1 METGGLSAIQIIL
14 VVLAANTILILG
26 AYGLVQW
33 WRMQSMETI
42 RQIGTQIQ
50 AYADQLNQIA
60 GFLQEFSGISDEPY
74 ATHLDELQEQ
84 ASQLQINLNKF
95 TLACRNFEESTRA
108 PTGNRLQEIIN
119 APVTWFKRWR
129 QSSALRKESRE
140 YGEQL
145 SEIEERVQ
153 RILELPWDQATQS
166 RQADQ
171 DLAELIEIAQDLHA
185 RGAQGSALKLVLDQI
200 PQLQRAMDEIPDE
213 FLQADHDTLLNTAN
227 LDATIRV
234 YTVLSRIRPA
244 IDRYLPQVRDW
255 QVTFQKAAADFDAL
269 KLAGANLRQALARTP
284 AGLVTAPLQ
293 DRLDQVAQMAG
304 DLGQQVAQPD
314 VQNLK
319 PLGREVSHLVR
330 VLQDLEQ
337 QFNRSSQQVSQL
349 SQWLTELQDGL
360 DQLTEQAA
368 GLERAAGFPLVL
380 DDSSNRLVDLR
391 KRLQALGSP
400 QQPRTPDQV
409 TQHLRE
415 AEALRDSHKSLSA
428 SFPKIID
435 QHRALLTLLE
445 SHEIKEGAAWI
456 RQSQEMLNQA
466 SAYDP
471 RNWPKQDAI
480 QTLPADLEALS
491 QMHQRLAPP
500 DRSAPVKE
508 TELAQRLKETQQL
521 AALHKSLR
529 PRIAAARTR
538 LDKVQA
544 WEKESKDRLSEA
556 FSALEMVSILSES
569 NDVIEEAAGA
579 EIDHLGEELRQS
591 GSELNARDQGEVEK
605 KLQKISAQAD
615 KVNRALNN
623 WLNRLNSAISEKG
636 KAVQASLVQLDSIA
650 HLEEQPVMEARRLL
664 AEEDYLSAVSA
675 SQATAAQTGPLRSV
689 AARVSRHSQL
699 SDLEATA
706 QIKRKNDLWQKLS
719 AAQQSM
725 AERTEALVKAYKDT
739 VKARSEAQEGLN
751 EVAKRIP
758 QQRTWPP
765 NNQAPLTEAQLLRPI
780 DEKWDGLKKQTAR
793 IETAILEMGRLA
805 QQYLLAS
812 ERLEQLLDRVE
823 QDEERVR
830 DLEEQIADLK
840 QRWQEQAQSEAS
852 SPVVREGI
860 HQLMSDSDAKL
871 SFIKHQYMRGA
882 LSYEQI
888 IHSLTLLYDDLLAA
902 RVAVND
908 RDDIGLS
915 GNNRRSQQ
923 STH

>member
-1 METGGLSAIQIIL
+1 METGGLSAIEIIL
-14 VVLAANTILILG
+14 AVLAANAVLLLV

-33 WRMQSMETI
+33 WRMQSLETI

-95 TLACRNFEESTRA
+95 TLTCRNFEEATRA

-129 QSSALRKESRE
+129 QSNALRKESRE

-145 SEIEERVQ
+145 SEIEQRVQ

-171 DLAELIEIAQDLHA
+171 DLAELIEIAQDLRA
-185 RGAQGSALKLVLDQI
+185 RGAQGSTLKLVLEQI
-200 PQLQRAMDEIPDE
+200 PQLQRSMDEIPDE
-213 FLQADHDTLLNTAN
+213 FLQADRDTLLNTAN

-255 QVTFQKAAADFDAL
+255 QATFQKAAADFDAL
-269 KLAGANLRQALARTP
+269 KLAGASLRQALAKTP
-284 AGLVTAPLQ
+284 AGLVAAPLQ

-304 DLGQQVAQPD
+304 DLGQQIAQPD

-319 PLGREVSHLVR
+319 PLGREASHLVR

-349 SQWLTELQDGL
+349 GQWLTELQGGL
-360 DQLTEQAA
+360 DQLAEQAT
-368 GLERAAGFPLVL
+368 GLERAAAFPLVL
-380 DDSSNRLVDLR
+380 DDSSNRLLDLR

-409 TQHLRE
+409 AQHLRE
-415 AEALRDSHKSLSA
+415 AEALRGSHKSLA
-428 SFPKIID
+428 AYLPKIID

-445 SHEIKEGAAWI
+445 SQDVKEGAAWL

-480 QTLPADLEALS
+480 QTLPAELEELNHL
-491 QMHQRLAPP
+491 HQRLVPP

-529 PRIAAARTR
+529 PRIAAIRTR
-538 LDKVQA
+538 LGKVQA
-544 WEKESKDRLSEA
+544 WEKEGKDRLSEA
-556 FSALEMVSILSES
+556 FSALELVSILSES
-569 NDVIEEAAGA
+569 NTVIEEAAGA
-579 EIDHLGEELRQS
+579 EIDRLGEELRQS
-591 GSELNARDQGEVEK
+591 GSELNAREQGEVEK

-615 KVNRALNN
+615 KVNHALNN

-636 KAVQASLVQLDSIA
+636 KTVQAYLVQLDSIA
-650 HLEEQPVMEARRLL
+650 HLEEQPVAEARSLL
-664 AEEDYLSAVSA
+664 AEEDYLSSVTAG
-675 SQATAAQTGPLRSV
+675 QAAAAQTGPLRSV
-689 AARVSRHSQL
+689 AARVSRHPQL

-719 AAQQSM
+719 AAEQSM
-725 AERTEALVKAYKDT
+725 TERTEALVTAYKET
-739 VKARSEAQEGLN
+739 VKARNEVQEGLN
-751 EVAKRIP
+751 EAAKRIP

-765 NNQAPLTEAQLLRPI
+765 NNQTALTEAQLLHPI
-780 DEKWDGLKKQTAR
+780 NEKWHGLKKQTTR

-805 QQYLLAS
+805 QQFQLAS
-812 ERLEQLLDRVE
+812 ERVAQLIDRVE

-830 DLEEQIADLK
+830 DLEEQIVDLK

-852 SPVVREGI
+852 TPVIREGI

-871 SFIKHQYMRGA
+871 SFIKHQYMRGT

-915 GNNRRSQQ
+915 GSNRRSQPGN
-923 STH
+923 H